1 MYSTNPI
8 LQQQF
13 GQQTNQFQVSPRQN
27 QFVQS
32 PRQFQQSPN
41 YNNAQMLSPQQRQL
55 MVIIMLNDLG
65 ISTITTNETAT
76 ITIKSDYTNEIDL
89 IKPHKYIKSQNHQTN
104 QLILKG
110 WSKLTNIVTLRIGLG
125 IQTFRETIT
134 SSKSRWQKFQSI
146 LKDIEA
152 PWKQK
157 CTALERQILELQIQ
171 IKKNNGTIV
180 EENFQEVQDDTKVK
194 NLLNQKQ
201 ELEKKMSD
209 DEEFMKELRLKLQ
222 ELQEEYQVIITE
234 KVTYASSEVETWMK
248 KYTNLEKNY
257 KESQQK
263 ISDLKR
269 QLAQVEAAD
278 KAAQDQKKM
287 EAKSDVR
294 KSSKIF

>member
-1 MYSTNPI
+1 MYSTDPR

-41 YNNAQMLSPQQRQL
+41 YNNGQMISPQQRQL
-55 MVIIMLNDLG
+55 MGSPQSQQMKQLQLQQSPIIPTRQTQQNPINMSNPK
-65 ISTITTNETAT
+65 TIR
-76 ITIKSDYTNEIDL
+76 
-89 IKPHKYIKSQNHQTN
+89 PTN
-104 QLILKG
+104 QSQKVG
-110 WSKLTNIVTLRIGLG
+110 QSSQSSQPQV
-125 IQTFRETIT
+125 QAQEFRHIERPLQVV
-134 SSKSRWQKFQSI
+134 KAD
-146 LKDIEA
+146 DIEA
-152 PWKQK
+152 PWKSK
-157 CTALERQILELQIQ
+157 CAALERQILELQIQ
-171 IKKNNGTIV
+171 IKKNNGTII
-180 EENFQEVQDDTKVK
+180 EENVQEVQDDTKVK
-194 NLLNQKQ
+194 NLLNLKQ
-201 ELEKKMSD
+201 ELEKKISD

-234 KVTYASSEVETWMK
+234 KVTYASNEVETWMK

-287 EAKSDVR
+287 DAKSEVR